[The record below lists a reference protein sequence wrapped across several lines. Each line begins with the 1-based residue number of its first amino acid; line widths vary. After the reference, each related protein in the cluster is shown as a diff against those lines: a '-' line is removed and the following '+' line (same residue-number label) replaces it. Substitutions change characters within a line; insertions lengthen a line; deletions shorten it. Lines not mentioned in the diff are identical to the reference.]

1 MSVFVKKTF
10 LPELLGLSV
19 SLITSSS
26 VADDEKSVK
35 KLKNMVITA
44 NYIPL
49 DKAKIGS
56 AVTVI
61 TAEDIKRQQVVYL
74 SDILRTVPGLAVN
87 QSGGGFGTLTQ
98 IRIRGAEGNQTL
110 VRLNGIELNDPSGG
124 SEFNFGNLLAD
135 DIERV
140 EILRGPQSSLYG
152 SDAIGGVI
160 NIITKK
166 GRQGL
171 KLHGS
176 AEAGSFGVYQVKG
189 GFSGGLGDKLDYH
202 FNVSQFESKGIS
214 IAESGTEPDG
224 NKNLTLDTTITAR
237 PVDMIEVG
245 VTGRRVEA
253 DLDYDGFQAGIG
265 AVDANKTARTRQNF
279 GRTYAKL
286 ELFKNHRYFH
296 WNHQVSAG
304 YSESRRKYFNN
315 NVFSSYYNGRN
326 VKYAYQT
333 NLLLDTPD
341 FLQMHQGLTFQLEH
355 ERDTINSRSLN
366 RGIRTTSYVGEYQL
380 ELLDRLSL
388 SGAIRYDNNDKL
400 FQDATTYR
408 GTLSYQL
415 TETNTRLHAS
425 IGTGVKNPTLFELYG
440 FTGNYVGNPN
450 LQPEKSQGW
459 DIGIEQKFWHDRV
472 VLDTTYYHNRIFNLI
487 NTVAV
492 NNGLTSANKAG
503 INKIE
508 GIETSLTAH
517 LLSNLDFNA
526 QYTWTSTRDANGVA
540 LVRRPKHIASA
551 NLNYAFR
558 VFGRAGNLNVGVK
571 YNGKQTDYKYAAN
584 WTKSIVPLNDYTLV
598 NVAASYYVFKPLE
611 VFARVENLLDE
622 HYQEVYSYAAK
633 GIAGYA
639 GMRFSFDA
647 W

>member
-1 MSVFVKKTF
+1 MSVFVKKTY
-10 LPELLGLSV
+10 LPGFVGLCV
-19 SLITSSS
+19 SLIILPS
-26 VADDEKSVK
+26 VADEKKSVK
-35 KLKNMVITA
+35 AFEDMVITA

-49 DKAKIGS
+49 DKAKVGS
-56 AVTVI
+56 AVTVL
-61 TAEDIKRQQVVYL
+61 TAEDIKRQQIVYL

-140 EILRGPQSSLYG
+140 EIIRGPQSSLYG

-171 KLHGS
+171 KLHGR
-176 AEAGSFGVYQVKG
+176 AEAGSFGVYKAEG
-189 GFSGGLGDKLDYH
+189 GFSGGLQDKLDYH
-202 FNVSQFESKGIS
+202 FNVSQFESRGIS

-237 PVDMIEVG
+237 PVEMLEFG

-253 DLDYDGFQAGIG
+253 DLDIDGFQGGVG
-265 AVDANKTARTRQNF
+265 AVDANKTTRTKQNF
-279 GRTYAKL
+279 GRVYAKL
-286 ELFKNHRYFH
+286 ELLKDHQYVH

-304 YSESRRKYFNN
+304 YSESRRNNFNN
-315 NVFSSYYNGRN
+315 GAFSSYFNGRN
-326 VKYAYQT
+326 IKYAYQT
-333 NLLLDTPD
+333 NLLLDTPQWW
-341 FLQMHQGLTFQLEH
+341 QMHQALTFQLEH
-355 ERDTINSRSLN
+355 EKDTINTKSSFSTVN
-366 RGIRTTSYVGEYQL
+366 RQIRTTSYVGEYQL
-380 ELLDRLSL
+380 ELLDRLAVT
-388 SGAIRYDNNDKL
+388 GALRYDNNDKL
-400 FQDATTYR
+400 FRDATTYR

-415 TETNTRLHAS
+415 KETASRLHAS
-425 IGTGVKNPTLFELYG
+425 YGTGVKNPTLFELFG
-440 FTGNYVGNPN
+440 FTANYQGNPN

-459 DIGIEQKFWHDRV
+459 DIGIEQSLFDDRL
-472 VLDTTYYHNRIFNLI
+472 VLDSTYYNNRINNLI
-487 NTVAV
+487 TGSGTTSV
-492 NNGLTSANKAG
+492 NQPG

-508 GIETSLTAH
+508 GIEVALSAR

-526 QYTWTSTRDANGVA
+526 QYTWNSTRDANGVA

-558 VFGRAGNLNVGVK
+558 LFNRDGNLNVGVK
-571 YNGKQTDYKYAAN
+571 YNGKQTDYKFDASFN
-584 WTKSIVPLNDYTLV
+584 RSIVQLNDYTLV
-598 NVAASYYVFKPLE
+598 NVAASYHIHKQLE

-633 GIAGYA
+633 GIAGY
-639 GMRFSFDA
+639 GGIRFSFDA
-647 W
+647 L